1 MRRNRRRAFPFRRFA
16 PEERGERF
24 FQGCRRGKESLPRRT
39 ESGEIAYGAVHGELS
54 LRSDF
59 GGDEEE
65 RACPDCCEKIRR
77 KADDGGLRNADV
89 FAELGGRH
97 KHDFVIMRYN
107 TFGNAPVAFRKL
119 LAAVVEAL
127 DQFLRVFQGQY
138 PPLHAFP

>member
-24 FQGCRRGKESLPRRT
+24 FQGCRRGKESLPRRA

-65 RACPDCCEKIRR
+65 RACPDCCQKVRR
-77 KADDGGLRNADV
+77 KADDRSEGACVQQRQRRRRRAESRRGKGGGKLDV
-89 FAELGGRH
+89 PRH
-97 KHDFVIMRYN
+97 PRHLNMR
-107 TFGNAPVAFRKL
+107 FMIDEGAG
-119 LAAVVEAL
+119 AVE
-127 DQFLRVFQGQY
+127 
-138 PPLHAFP
+138 

>member
-24 FQGCRRGKESLPRRT
+24 FQGCRRGKESLPRRA

-65 RACPDCCEKIRR
+65 RACPDCCQKVRR
-77 KADDGGLRNADV
+77 KADDRSEG
-89 FAELGGRH
+89 
-97 KHDFVIMRYN
+97 
-107 TFGNAPVAFRKL
+107 
-119 LAAVVEAL
+119 AAVQQRQRRRRRAESRRGKGGGKLDVPRHPRHLNMRFMIDEGAGAVE
-127 DQFLRVFQGQY
+127 
-138 PPLHAFP
+138 

>member
-24 FQGCRRGKESLPRRT
+24 FQGCRRGKESLPRRA

-54 LRSDF
+54 LRAEF

-77 KADDGGLRNADV
+77 KADYGSKR
-89 FAELGGRH
+89 
-97 KHDFVIMRYN
+97 
-107 TFGNAPVAFRKL
+107 
-119 LAAVVEAL
+119 AAVQQRQRRRRRAESRRDESGGKLDVPGCSRHLNMRFMIDEGAGAVE
-127 DQFLRVFQGQY
+127 
-138 PPLHAFP
+138 

>member
-24 FQGCRRGKESLPRRT
+24 FQGCRRGKESLPRRA

-77 KADDGGLRNADV
+77 KADDGGEGACVQQRQRRRRRAESRRDESGGKLDV
-89 FAELGGRH
+89 PGCSRH
-97 KHDFVIMRYN
+97 LNMR
-107 TFGNAPVAFRKL
+107 FMIDEGAG
-119 LAAVVEAL
+119 AVE
-127 DQFLRVFQGQY
+127 
-138 PPLHAFP
+138 

>member
-24 FQGCRRGKESLPRRT
+24 FQGCRRGKESLPRRA

-54 LRSDF
+54 FRAEF

-77 KADDGGLRNADV
+77 KADDGGEGACVQQRQRRRRRAESRRGKGGGKLDV
-89 FAELGGRH
+89 PRH
-97 KHDFVIMRYN
+97 PRHLNMR
-107 TFGNAPVAFRKL
+107 FMIDEGAG
-119 LAAVVEAL
+119 AVE
-127 DQFLRVFQGQY
+127 
-138 PPLHAFP
+138 

>member
-24 FQGCRRGKESLPRRT
+24 FQSRRRGKESLPRRA

-65 RACPDCCEKIRR
+65 RACPDSCQKVRR
-77 KADDGGLRNADV
+77 KADDGSEGACVQQRQRRRRRAESRRDESGGKLDV
-89 FAELGGRH
+89 PGCSRH
-97 KHDFVIMRYN
+97 LNMRFIMEE
-107 TFGNAPVAFRKL
+107 GAG
-119 LAAVVEAL
+119 AVE
-127 DQFLRVFQGQY
+127 
-138 PPLHAFP
+138 

>member
-24 FQGCRRGKESLPRRT
+24 FQGCRRGKESLPRRA

-65 RACPDCCEKIRR
+65 RACPDCCEKVRR
-77 KADDGGLRNADV
+77 KADDGSEGACVQQRQRRRRRAESRRGKGGGKLDV
-89 FAELGGRH
+89 PRH
-97 KHDFVIMRYN
+97 PRHLNMR
-107 TFGNAPVAFRKL
+107 FMIDEGAG
-119 LAAVVEAL
+119 AVE
-127 DQFLRVFQGQY
+127 
-138 PPLHAFP
+138 